1 MKISS
6 IVVILLLYQESIPLA
21 TLDNR
26 LFMKRLFCALLGMAV
41 LSACH
46 PVLKIQEYVSSTMDM
61 PWQVGIPMPAA
72 SDSVVLIEICPDST
86 GQVIRGF
93 GVSFSELSAYSL
105 SLLTDADRKSVLD
118 ELFIPGQGANLV
130 INRTP
135 VGANDFSLDW
145 YSYDEVD
152 QDFGMKRFSVS
163 HDEQWLIPLIREA
176 LSRNPEMTIWASPW
190 CPPTWMKYNKHYAM
204 RPDTVNDLPESG
216 RGHEGKDMFV
226 QKEEY
231 FEAYALY
238 FEKYIQ
244 AYREHGIDI
253 SMVMPQNEPN
263 SAQNF
268 PSCCW
273 TSAGLTRFI
282 SHLGPRMDRL
292 GVDLWFGTC
301 ERPKVALIDSIL
313 TDPVAGKFIKGVGF
327 QWAGRSALPV
337 VKEKYPEMDLMMT
350 EQECGNGRNDWS
362 GVSHAWELMK
372 HYLSNGVSAYDY
384 WNMALPENCLS
395 RWGWRQNSLVTVD
408 SEQHT
413 FRYTIEYY
421 LLKHVSHYVQS
432 GAKLLRLPAGTD
444 ALAFLNPDGSIA
456 LVAANPL
463 EKSVDLQVRLC
474 GREQT
479 LSLPPCSFNTLI
491 I

>member
-1 MKISS
+1 
-6 IVVILLLYQESIPLA
+6 
-21 TLDNR
+21 
-26 LFMKRLFCALLGMAV
+26 MAV
-41 LSACH
+41 ISACH
-46 PVLKIQEYVSSTMDM
+46 PVLKVREYVSSTMDM
-61 PWQVGIPMPAA
+61 PWQVGTPAPAA
-72 SDSVVLIEICPDST
+72 GDSVIVIEVKPDSV
-86 GQVIRGF
+86 GQVINGF

-105 SLLTDADRKSVLD
+105 SLLSEADRKAVLD

-130 INRTP
+130 FNRTP

-152 QDFGMKRFSVS
+152 QDFGMERFSVA

-176 LSRNPEMTIWASPW
+176 LSRNPEMKIWASPW
-190 CPPTWMKYNKHYAM
+190 CPPSWMKHNHDYAM

-216 RGHEGKDMFV
+216 RGYEGQDMFI
-226 QKEEY
+226 QKDEY
-231 FEAYALY
+231 LEAYALY

-244 AYREHGIDI
+244 AYREHGIEI

-282 SHLGPRMDRL
+282 SHLGPKMESQ
-292 GVDLWFGTC
+292 GVDVWFGTC
-301 ERPKVALIDSIL
+301 ERPNVALIDTVL
-313 TDPVAGKFIKGVGF
+313 TDSVAGKYIKGVGF

-337 VKEKYPEMDLMMT
+337 IKEKYPDMGLMMT

-372 HYLSNGVSAYDY
+372 YYLSNGVNTYDY
-384 WNMALPENCLS
+384 WNLALLENGLS
-395 RWGWRQNSLVTVD
+395 HWGWRQNSLVTVEP
-408 SEQHT
+408 EQHT

-421 LLKHVSHYVQS
+421 LLKHVSHFVRS
-432 GAKLLRLPAGTD
+432 GARLLCLPEGTD
-444 ALAFLNPDGSIA
+444 ALAFLNPDGSIV

-463 EKSVDLQVRLC
+463 EKPLDLQVWLR